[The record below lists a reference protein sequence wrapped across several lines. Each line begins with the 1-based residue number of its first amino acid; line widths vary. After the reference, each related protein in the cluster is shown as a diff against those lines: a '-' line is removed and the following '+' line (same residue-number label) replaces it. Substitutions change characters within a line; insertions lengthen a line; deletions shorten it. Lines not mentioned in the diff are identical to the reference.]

1 MSDNQF
7 EDSAEVMA
15 EPASAYDD
23 LPVGEVRPMIVTDL
37 DRTLIYSPAA
47 LQLPGPD
54 ILAPTMV
61 SVEVLD
67 GRPSS
72 FMTQA
77 ALSMLSDLAHRHPVV
92 PCTTRTR
99 EQFERLRLPL
109 GQRRFAITSNGGT
122 IIEDG
127 RPDREWRSNLEATI
141 SAGGA
146 DLAEIR
152 REAKVRTQGDW
163 VIKRRTA
170 DDLFCYLVVDLAKLP
185 PDFFS
190 EWTAWCAERGW
201 RTSMQGRK
209 IYSIPQPLSKS
220 SALNEVAKRLG
231 VNRVLAAGDGGL
243 DSDMLEAADLAIRPR
258 HGELAAAGW
267 RRDHL
272 TITENIGV
280 LAGEEMVRWFADNA
294 LPTDRS

>member
-1 MSDNQF
+1 MNAGHD
-7 EDSAEVMA
+7 EVVDPGRIDHDTATAVETVAEI
-15 EPASAYDD
+15 
-23 LPVGEVRPMIVTDL
+23 RPMIVTDL
-37 DRTLIYSPAA
+37 DRTMIYSPAA
-47 LQLPGPD
+47 VQLPGPD
-54 ILAPTMV
+54 IEAPTMV

-72 FMTQA
+72 FMTLA

-109 GQRRFAITSNGGT
+109 GNRRFAITSNGGT

-127 RPDREWRSNLEATI
+127 RPDHAWRSNLESVIA
-141 SAGGA
+141 AGGA
-146 DLAEIR
+146 SLAEVR
-152 REAKVRTQGDW
+152 KEAKHRTQGDW

-185 PDFFS
+185 PEFFP
-190 EWTAWCAERGW
+190 EWTQWCGERGW

-209 IYSIPQPLSKS
+209 IYSIPNPLSKS
-220 SALNEVAKRLG
+220 AALREVAKRLDA
-231 VNRVLAAGDGGL
+231 NRVLAAGDGGL

-258 HGELAAAGW
+258 HGELAAANW
-267 RRDHL
+267 VRPHL
-272 TITENIGV
+272 TVTDNAGI
-280 LAGEEMVRWFADNA
+280 LAGEEILRWFADNA
-294 LPTDRS
+294 LPTT